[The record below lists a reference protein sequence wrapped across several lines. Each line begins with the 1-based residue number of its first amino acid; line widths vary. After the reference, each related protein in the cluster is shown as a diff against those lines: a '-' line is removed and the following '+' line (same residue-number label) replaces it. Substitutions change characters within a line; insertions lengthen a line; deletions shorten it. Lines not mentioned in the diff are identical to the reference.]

1 MRLFPFLSWP
11 RPSRESAQADLLA
24 AITVASV
31 VIPQSVAYASLA
43 GMPLVTGLYACL
55 LPTLVGALWGS
66 APRLATGPVA
76 LTSILT
82 MSSLSVLAVP
92 GSETWVRYAIWLAI
106 MAGVIQVALGVL
118 RGTWLFNLVSLP
130 VLHGFTQA
138 ATLLIIVSQ
147 LPHLLGVAAEA
158 TRGNLL
164 HISATGLHAASA
176 VFGVSA
182 LAWLLMCRR
191 VLPRFPAI
199 ALAAAL
205 GGFVSWAVD
214 FESLGGAVVGSLP
227 GGLPALAFPVAVS
240 GPELL
245 ALIPVAVTIA
255 LISFVETMSSAKSEA
270 VTMDKPWDAAQEA
283 VGQGLAKIVS
293 GFSGAFPVSTSFS
306 RSALNRYAGARS
318 SWATL
323 FAVVLVALFVEYA
336 ISAMRTIPMAVLA
349 AIIVTPLLPM
359 LTVGSWRQ
367 FWRLSKVECCIGV
380 ATLIGTFVFA
390 PALHWGVALGIALTL
405 LKFMWSHLHPRI
417 IEIGRHADGSLRD
430 RERFNL
436 PVLFDNCLSIRV
448 DAALDFVSAVRVESF
463 IVDRL
468 RRMPSTKCICL
479 FASGLN
485 SIDATGYAALD
496 AICER
501 AHNAG
506 IEIVL
511 CALKAQPEDVLRA
524 AGLLD
529 RPHVHNARTEEE
541 ALAILS
547 QLVR

>member
-1 MRLFPFLSWP
+1 M
-11 RPSRESAQADLLA
+11 LA

-205 GGFVSWAVD
+205 GGLVSWTVD

-283 VGQGLAKIVS
+283 VEEQG
-293 GFSGAFPVSTSFS
+293 G
-306 RSALNRYAGARS
+306 
-318 SWATL
+318 
-323 FAVVLVALFVEYA
+323 
-336 ISAMRTIPMAVLA
+336 
-349 AIIVTPLLPM
+349 
-359 LTVGSWRQ
+359 
-367 FWRLSKVECCIGV
+367 
-380 ATLIGTFVFA
+380 
-390 PALHWGVALGIALTL
+390 
-405 LKFMWSHLHPRI
+405 
-417 IEIGRHADGSLRD
+417 
-430 RERFNL
+430 
-436 PVLFDNCLSIRV
+436 
-448 DAALDFVSAVRVESF
+448 
-463 IVDRL
+463 
-468 RRMPSTKCICL
+468 
-479 FASGLN
+479 
-485 SIDATGYAALD
+485 
-496 AICER
+496 
-501 AHNAG
+501 
-506 IEIVL
+506 
-511 CALKAQPEDVLRA
+511 QPEKECGA
-524 AGLLD
+524 PG
-529 RPHVHNARTEEE
+529 
-541 ALAILS
+541 
-547 QLVR
+547 